1 MDHTV
6 DGLHGENM
14 VELYMQHKFALH
26 LDGETAPFLV
36 LPMQLLAGLVVLK
49 PDTPN
54 HQWFY
59 DGLQPYE
66 HFVPVKSDLSD
77 LTTKI
82 EWLRHNPD
90 QAKKISEN
98 AQVFARYHFNPETVT
113 KKFKKAFSHYHHEY
127 RKGMVDEVYEGDGYT
142 GHDDEL

>member
-1 MDHTV
+1 MDDVEDQRITMCLREDRLDKDDECQSKFHKFMDHTV

-59 DGLQPYE
+59 DGLQPYV

-90 QAKKISEN
+90 QAK
-98 AQVFARYHFNPETVT
+98 
-113 KKFKKAFSHYHHEY
+113 
-127 RKGMVDEVYEGDGYT
+127 
-142 GHDDEL
+142 